1 MAAHPFDAD
10 LAAQPEP
17 QRHTFQTVARSLRSG
32 QFKLGQQVGVWHT
45 FDRHGTLIK
54 ETAF

>member
-1 MAAHPFDAD
+1 MAAHRFDAD

-17 QRHTFQTVARSLRSG
+17 QRHTLQTVARSLRSG